1 MPEDPDLQILTGLLA
16 IKSNREERAHGAL
29 RRAMELRVEDGN
41 RRAEVVLYLAWA
53 LDMKGQRLAA
63 KSLYKQLL
71 ADRNT
76 AQEIRS
82 LARASRW
89 RPFDRGNAREIEI
102 DFYRAS
108 ALPS

>member
-1 MPEDPDLQILTGLLA
+1 
-16 IKSNREERAHGAL
+16 
-29 RRAMELRVEDGN
+29 MELRLGDAS
-41 RRAEVVLYLAWA
+41 RRSEVALYLAWA
-53 LDMKGQRLAA
+53 LDLKNQRLGA

-71 ADRNT
+71 SDQNT
-76 AQEIRS
+76 SRAIKN

-89 RPFDRGNAREIEI
+89 RAFTAKDADAIEI